1 MSHLEDRNVGRAK
14 RRWSSLRGASITT
27 AVLLAGCSFAPAYQR
42 PVPPVSAVYPGQG
55 VPGNAIARI
64 GWRDFFTDTDLQRLI
79 EAALA
84 NNRDLRI
91 AVGRVEE
98 ARAQYRI
105 QGSQLYPTLDGVAGL
120 TRSHTPAD
128 LSLIG
133 QPVTASQY
141 QSALSVG
148 WEVDLWG
155 RLRNM
160 RASAL
165 QNFLATE
172 EARRGVATSLIGQ
185 LVSGWLQEHEY
196 DERITLAERT
206 IASRGESFRIARRRY
221 EVGSGSKLD
230 MTQAETLL
238 TQAQTTLQALQ
249 QARDEN
255 RNALTLLVGTPY
267 DPGQRSLNL
276 ADTNA
281 DRPLPAGLPSEL
293 LLNRPDILE
302 AEHQLIAAHADIGAA
317 RADFFPNI
325 TLTGDFGT
333 ASAHL
338 DDLFTHGQRSWSFSP
353 TVTLPIFNGGRN
365 KANLD
370 LAKARRNI
378 AVANYER
385 TIQGAFRDVA
395 DALAQRKWLA
405 GQIATTRQTLD
416 ALDERLRLAQLRY
429 TSGRS
434 AYLEVLEAERDRFDT
449 EQALVQ
455 LRRAY
460 YASGVSLYAA
470 VGGGFPE
477 QTETQAQGGQA
488 G

>member
-1 MSHLEDRNVGRAK
+1 MCLRAGC
-14 RRWSSLRGASITT
+14 WGGFLLLGACSLAPPYHRPTPPVANNFPASAEGGASI
-27 AVLLAGCSFAPAYQR
+27 AG
-42 PVPPVSAVYPGQG
+42 
-55 VPGNAIARI
+55 I
-64 GWRDFFTDTDLQRLI
+64 GWREFFSDPDLQRLI
-79 EAALA
+79 ETALA
-84 NNRDLRI
+84 NNRDVRV
-91 AVGRVEE
+91 AVGRVAE

-105 QGSQLYPTLDGVAGL
+105 EGSALYPSVDGVVSMV
-120 TRSHTPAD
+120 RSRTPAD

-133 QPVTASQY
+133 QPLLGNQF
-141 QSALSVG
+141 QSALSLG

-165 QNFLATE
+165 ENFLATG
-172 EARRGVATSLIGQ
+172 EARRGVETSLVAQ
-185 LVSGWLQEHEY
+185 LVTTWLQAHEY
-196 DERITLAERT
+196 DERIALAERT
-206 IASRGESFRIARRRY
+206 IASRTESYRIARRRY

-238 TQAQTTLQALQ
+238 TQAQTSVQALL
-249 QARDEN
+249 QARDET
-255 RNALTLLVGTPY
+255 RDALTLLVGAPY
-267 DPGQRSLNL
+267 DPGTRSLHL
-276 ADTNA
+276 ADTGF
-281 DRPLPAGLPSEL
+281 DRALPTGLPSDL
-293 LLNRPDILE
+293 LLNRPDILA

-317 RADFFPNI
+317 RANFFPTI

-338 DDLFTHGQRSWSFSP
+338 DDLFARGQRSWSFSP
-353 TVTLPIFNGGRN
+353 SVTLPIFDAGRN

-370 LAKARRNI
+370 LAKARRDI
-378 AVANYER
+378 AVANYEK
-385 TIQGAFRDVA
+385 TVQAAFRDVA

-405 GQIATTRQTLD
+405 GQISTTQATLD

-460 YASGVSLYAA
+460 FESVVNLYAA
-470 VGGGFPE
+470 LGGGFPE
-477 QTETQAQGGQA
+477 QPAIQAPNGQA
-488 G
+488 R

>member
-1 MSHLEDRNVGRAK
+1 MGQTGNAK
-14 RRWSSLRGASITT
+14 DGLRPGDGFGWNGLIMLPALLFGACSL
-27 AVLLAGCSFAPAYQR
+27 APAYQR
-42 PVPPVSAVYPGQG
+42 PAPPTAPVFAGSTQPGVS
-55 VPGNAIARI
+55 IARI
-64 GWRDFFTDTDLQRLI
+64 GWREFFADPDLQRLI
-79 EAALA
+79 ETALA
-84 NNRDLRI
+84 NNRDLRVAI
-91 AVGRVEE
+91 GRVEE

-105 QGSQLYPTLDGVAGL
+105 QGSQLYPTLDGVAGM
-120 TRSHTPAD
+120 TRGHTPAD
-128 LSLIG
+128 LSYTG
-133 QPVTASQY
+133 QAVTANQF
-141 QSALSVG
+141 QSVLSAG

-155 RLRNM
+155 RLRNL

-165 QNFLATE
+165 QNFLGTE
-172 EARRGVATSLIGQ
+172 EARRGVATSLIAQ
-185 LVSGWLQEHEY
+185 LVSAWLQEHEY
-196 DERITLAERT
+196 DERITLAGHT
-206 IASRGESFRIARRRY
+206 ITSRQESFRIARRRY
-221 EVGSGSKLD
+221 EVGSGSRLD

-238 TQAQTTLQALQ
+238 TQAQTTIQALQ

-255 RNALTLLVGTPY
+255 RNALTLLVGAPFDT
-267 DPGQRSLNL
+267 GQRSLDL
-276 ADTNA
+276 ADTDA
-281 DRPLPAGLPSEL
+281 DRSLPSGLPSDL
-293 LLNRPDILE
+293 LLNRPDILA

-338 DDLFTHGQRSWSFSP
+338 TDLFTHGQRSWGFSP
-353 TVTLPIFNGGRN
+353 TVTLPIFTGGRN

-370 LAKARRNI
+370 LAKARRTI

-385 TIQGAFRDVA
+385 TIQSAFRDVA

-405 GQIATTRQTLD
+405 GQIVTTHQTLT

-449 EQALVQ
+449 EQSVVQ

-460 YASGVSLYAA
+460 FASGVSLYAA
-470 VGGGFPE
+470 LGGGFPE
-477 QTETQAQGGQA
+477 QPETQAQGGRA